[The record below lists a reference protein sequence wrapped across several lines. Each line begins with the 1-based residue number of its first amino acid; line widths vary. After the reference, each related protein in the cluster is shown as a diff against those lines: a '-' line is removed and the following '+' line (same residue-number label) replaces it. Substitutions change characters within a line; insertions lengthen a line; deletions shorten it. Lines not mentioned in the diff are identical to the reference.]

1 MSIEQAKQSLVSL
14 IELALQCDA
23 TGNVV
28 MRQQHLRTIEDLPLS
43 AKYVRESLKKAGLLS
58 VYKG

>member
-1 MSIEQAKQSLVSL
+1 MGTEQAKQTLTNL
-14 IELALQCDA
+14 IEMGLQCDA
-23 TGNVV
+23 AGNVV

-43 AKYVRESLKKAGLLS
+43 AKYVREAVKHAGLLS

>member
-1 MSIEQAKQSLVSL
+1 MKTEQAKQTLNNL
-14 IELALQCDA
+14 IELALDCDDA
-23 TGNVV
+23 GNVV

-43 AKYVRESLKKAGLLS
+43 AKYVRECLKNAGLLS

>member
-1 MSIEQAKQSLVSL
+1 MKTEQAKQTLTNL
-14 IELALQCDA
+14 IELALDCDDA
-23 TGNVV
+23 GNIV

-43 AKYVRESLKKAGLLS
+43 AKYVREALKKAGLLG

>member
-1 MSIEQAKQSLVSL
+1 MKTEQAKQSLTNL

-28 MRQQHLRTIEDLPLS
+28 IRQQHLRTIEDLPLP
-43 AKYVRESLKKAGLLS
+43 AKYVREALKNAGLLS